1 MNPIDAIVLLLLLL
15 GISLG
20 ARAGFFGPVLGLL
33 GAIGGFA
40 LALIGAT
47 LLREP
52 LLSIDQPARA
62 IVTLAGIG
70 VLVLSGEAAGAA
82 IEAGMGH
89 GLRRGALRAIDAAGG
104 AVVGAAHVVLLV
116 WLVGGL
122 VNLGLTPALGPT
134 ARESVALRVTA
145 DRLPTPG
152 IVVGRI
158 MELLATTDLPSLFGG
173 LEPPPAAPVDLPADP
188 EVRALAESGIAS
200 TARVASIGCGSGLSV
215 GSAFFI
221 GPEHAITNAHVV
233 AGTESTTVTLA
244 GADIPAT
251 VVVFD
256 PTADLALLHAPGA
269 AAPTLQ
275 LNADVPPRGTAA
287 AAVGY
292 PGGGELTVTAASV
305 TATFD
310 VAGPDIYGQ
319 GSHPH
324 SVVELRGE
332 VRPGNSGGPLMVA
345 PGVVGAVVFGAS
357 RRAADVG
364 YAIGADQALE
374 RIGPYLG
381 ATAPVGAGACL

>member
-1 MNPIDAIVLLLLLL
+1 MNPIDVIVLLLLLL
-15 GISLG
+15 GMALG
-20 ARAGFFGPVLGLL
+20 ARAGFFGPFLGLF
-33 GAIGGFA
+33 GAVGGFV

-62 IVTLAGIG
+62 IVTLTGIG
-70 VLVLSGEAAGAA
+70 VLVLAGEAAGAA
-82 IEAGMGH
+82 VEARMGY
-89 GLRRGALRAIDAAGG
+89 GLRSGALRVVDVAGG
-104 AVVGAAHVVLLV
+104 AVMGAAHVLLLV

-122 VNLGLTPALGPT
+122 VNLGLAPALGPT

-145 DRLPTPG
+145 ERLPPPG
-152 IVVGRI
+152 VVVGRI

-173 LEPPPAAPVDLPADP
+173 LEPSPAAPVELPADP
-188 EVRALAESGIAS
+188 EVRALAASGIAS
-200 TARVASIGCGSGLSV
+200 TGRVASIGCGSGLSV
-215 GSAFFI
+215 GSAFFV

-233 AGTESTTVTLA
+233 AGNESTTVALA
-244 GADIPAT
+244 GADLPAT
-251 VVVFD
+251 VVLFD
-256 PTADLALLHAPGA
+256 PTTDLALLHVPGA
-269 AAPTLQ
+269 AAPALR
-275 LNADVPPRGTAA
+275 LSADVPPRGTAA
-287 AAVGY
+287 AAIGY
-292 PGGGELTVTAASV
+292 PGGVELTVTAAAV

-310 VAGPDIYGQ
+310 ITGPDIYGQ

-332 VRPGNSGGPLMVA
+332 VRPGNSGGPLVVA

-357 RRAADVG
+357 RRASDVG

>member
-70 VLVLSGEAAGAA
+70 VIVLSGEAAG
-82 IEAGMGH
+82 
-89 GLRRGALRAIDAAGG
+89 GAL
-104 AVVGAAHVVLLV
+104 VGAAHVVLLV

-122 VNLGLTPALGPT
+122 VNLGLAPALGPT

-145 DRLPTPG
+145 DRLPPPG

-173 LEPPPAAPVDLPADP
+173 LEPSPAAPVDLPADP
-188 EVRALAESGIAS
+188 EVRTLAESGIAS

-244 GADIPAT
+244 GADVQAT

-256 PTADLALLHAPGA
+256 PTADLALLYAPGV

-332 VRPGNSGGPLMVA
+332 VRSGNSGGPLMVA

-381 ATAPVGAGACL
+381 ATAPVGTGACL